1 MHIPSGLINAVVP
14 TLNYSSLLVTEVNTA
29 FCWLISD
36 KVRAV
41 GCNMMSGP
49 TIHQPMQLCHNAQG
63 NTNVIDLLNGGSG
76 FYNMTIYGLG
86 TASTLFILLFSIHL
100 ILFSL
105 LAIGLNVPF
114 LIAVMA
120 SKIGVLLLFTGRS
133 FAIAFP
139 PDWGDCIEG
148 GGSAISAT
156 FFILNMGDYAAGV
169 KISGV
174 TKGKDCGGEHS

>member
-1 MHIPSGLINAVVP
+1 
-14 TLNYSSLLVTEVNTA
+14 
-29 FCWLISD
+29 
-36 KVRAV
+36 
-41 GCNMMSGP
+41 
-49 TIHQPMQLCHNAQG
+49 MQLCHSAQG

-86 TASTLFILLFSIHL
+86 TASTLFILLFSICL

-120 SKIGVLLLFTGRS
+120 SKIGMLLLFTGGS

-139 PDWGDCIEG
+139 LDWGNCIEG
-148 GGSAISAT
+148 GGVETGWKRPDQLYPDCWCAWTNSNGAIG
-156 FFILNMGDYAAGV
+156 LRM
-169 KISGV
+169 
-174 TKGKDCGGEHS
+174 